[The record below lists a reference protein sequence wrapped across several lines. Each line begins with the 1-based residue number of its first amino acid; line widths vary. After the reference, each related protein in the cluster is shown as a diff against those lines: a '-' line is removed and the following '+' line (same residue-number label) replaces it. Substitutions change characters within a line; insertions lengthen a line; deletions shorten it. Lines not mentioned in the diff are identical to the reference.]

1 MILILCVLIYI
12 FFNNYGVILLE
23 NGRYVAVEGL
33 IYHENVIFDNIYYD
47 SIWALPQYT
56 NFVVRA

>member
-1 MILILCVLIYI
+1 MQ
-12 FFNNYGVILLE
+12 

-33 IYHENVIFDNIYYD
+33 FYHENVIFDNIYYD
-47 SIWALPQYT
+47 SIWALPQYI